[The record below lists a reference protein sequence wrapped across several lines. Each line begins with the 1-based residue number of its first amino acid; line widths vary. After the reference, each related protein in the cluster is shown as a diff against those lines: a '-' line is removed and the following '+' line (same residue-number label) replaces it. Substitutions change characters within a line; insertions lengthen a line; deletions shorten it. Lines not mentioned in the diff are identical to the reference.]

1 MPRGFLVKRS
11 KRSNPVSYRFRA
23 EDEEDELQPSLFS
36 LPERAHTPMS
46 PCWPAAP
53 ERTTEAVQFGDPEV
67 MYQGLYSP
75 TRPVSRELDPDGRV
89 SLGSPI
95 SAESFPAA
103 AALTALDHLFGPVDL
118 KMGNRTESSTAIAA
132 KRAKCKPPLSKRTK
146 SMRKLHFE
154 DDVTTSPVLGLRIKE
169 VPVDRKTPG
178 GDGEFV
184 CQLCKEAYPD
194 PLGLAQHRCS
204 RIVRVE
210 YRCPECAKVFS
221 CPANLASHR
230 RWHKPKLINV
240 TSGDRDTPSPEP
252 SESGSED
259 EQVELVKRTKKV
271 KGHSCLRKHLAAV
284 HAHQAPLNLSNAA
297 AHGGTS
303 SERHFRLLHTFPGK
317 HVPNPALTRNVT
329 IT

>member
-11 KRSNPVSYRFRA
+11 KRSNPVSYRFRG
-23 EDEEDELQPSLFS
+23 EDEEDEPQPSL
-36 LPERAHTPMS
+36 LPPMP

-75 TRPVSRELDPDGRV
+75 TRPVSRALDPDRRF
-89 SLGSPI
+89 SLGSPV

-103 AALTALDHLFGPVDL
+103 AALAALDHIFGPDL
-118 KMGNRTESSTAIAA
+118 KMGNRTESSTAIAT
-132 KRAKCKPPLSKRTK
+132 KRAKGKPPLPKRSK
-146 SMRKLHFE
+146 SMRKLHFD

-184 CQLCKEAYPD
+184 CQLCREAYPD
-194 PLGLAQHRCS
+194 PLGLAQHKCS

-230 RWHKPKLINV
+230 RWHKPKLVDVI
-240 TSGDRDTPSPEP
+240 SGDRDTPSPEP

-259 EQVELVKRTKKV
+259 EQVECGKCAKKF
-271 KGHSCLRKHLAAV
+271 KGHAYLRKHLAAA
-284 HAHQAPLNLSNAA
+284 HAHQAPLNLSND
-297 AHGGTS
+297 GTS
-303 SERHFRLLHTFPGK
+303 SECHFRLLHVFPRK
-317 HVPNPALTRNVT
+317 HAHSPALARNAT